1 MATPFDTAPQAE
13 VKLATEPQLIR
24 AIAPMLADRNW
35 QAGPEAYVTRCAT
48 IKTTLHFAQ
57 TATDPSVQ
65 AQLDI
70 VLDDPADV
78 ARSFAQLMGYLHASA
93 VSDERDPRQF
103 KALTAK
109 GASALIDWLGQQPWA
124 GSTSLVEEANVAKAT
139 AAAVEARTERV
150 ANGLPSA
157 EVVPAGRYCIETVS
171 ADATNELAFYKVDRP
186 TTGKWAG
193 YVFVRHMIG
202 GDERNVP
209 FAQTKGILARIAEDA
224 KGAAI
229 RYGHEIGECGRCG
242 TRLTNDESRAYG
254 IGPDCRAKLG
264 W

>member
-13 VKLATEPQLIR
+13 VKLATEAQLTR
-24 AIAPMLADRNW
+24 AIGPMLDDRKW
-35 QAGPEAYVTRCAT
+35 QDAPDAYAMRCAA
-48 IKTTLHFAQ
+48 IKTVLSLLTNGTKPTALGVPLTGELADDFA
-57 TATDPSVQ
+57 AVM
-65 AQLDI
+65 AQC
-70 VLDDPADV
+70 VT
-78 ARSFAQLMGYLHASA
+78 HAETGMEK
-93 VSDERDPRQF
+93 VWKP
-103 KALTAK
+103 LTRE

-139 AAAVEARTERV
+139 AAAAAEARSSRV

-157 EVVPAGRYCIETVS
+157 EVVPAGRYAIDTLDGAINET
-171 ADATNELAFYKVDRP
+171 AFYKVDRP
-186 TTGKWAG
+186 TEGKWAG
-193 YVFVRHMIG
+193 YVFVRHIVG
-202 GDERNVP
+202 DDERNVA
-209 FAQTKGILARIAEDA
+209 FAQAKGILARIAEDA

-242 TRLTNDESRAYG
+242 RQLTNDESRAYG